1 MVETVSNLA
10 GSPVESISVRCFE
23 EDVVDVCS
31 ALEEF
36 LVLRVGRG
44 PEFYDK
50 LQRIDVAI
58 TSSEFTTTTKEEERE
73 ERQMAAKRL
82 QELCRDLR
90 LASAI
95 ARFDRMVADR
105 DLGVKPGQV
114 HGPSK
119 RLHRS
124 MSI

>member
-1 MVETVSNLA
+1 M
-10 GSPVESISVRCFE
+10 
-23 EDVVDVCS
+23 DVCG

-58 TSSEFTTTTKEEERE
+58 TSSGLNTTKEEEKEKE
-73 ERQMAAKRL
+73 ERQMAAERL
-82 QELCRDLR
+82 QELCRDLQ

-95 ARFDRMVADR
+95 ARFDKMVV
-105 DLGVKPGQV
+105 DLGVKPGYPELSTGTKRPQV
-114 HGPSK
+114 KS
-119 RLHRS
+119 RS